1 MLVVQDDEGVAWRR
15 EAFALLL
22 EAWVAMC
29 EDPEVTG
36 GQNPGMRKGME
47 DATFPLYEQYLE
59 HEMSVRCARTRNPAV
74 GSRFRLQCGGALSF
88 HLFPICVKAAGRSFL
103 EE

>member
-1 MLVVQDDEGVAWRR
+1 MILVMQDDEGVAWRR
-15 EAFALLL
+15 ETFALLL

-47 DATFPLYEQYLE
+47 DATFPLYEQYLD
-59 HEMSVRCARTRNPAV
+59 HELAVRCLHDSYPALGV
-74 GSRFRLQCGGALSF
+74 
-88 HLFPICVKAAGRSFL
+88 
-103 EE
+103 